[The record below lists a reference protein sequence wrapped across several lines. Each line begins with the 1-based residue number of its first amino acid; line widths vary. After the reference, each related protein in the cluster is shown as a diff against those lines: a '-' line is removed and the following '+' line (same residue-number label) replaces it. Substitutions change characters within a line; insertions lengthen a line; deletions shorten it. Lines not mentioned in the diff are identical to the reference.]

1 MDNTALAN
9 LLTTANK
16 ITPPKPEVLARLGK
30 LIADEPAFFNV
41 QAGLTRFDVD
51 RKGTPTTGYGFSA
64 QVEQNPIYEL
74 AFCIADLVREGLRP
88 EYLRKLHCLALAHP
102 EWLGLQGKELPALV
116 GADAARDVTE
126 NPDVTKNRNN
136 VTDVTK
142 NQRGRPIKK

>member
-64 QVEQNPIYEL
+64 QVEQT
-74 AFCIADLVREGLRP
+74 RSTS
-88 EYLRKLHCLALAHP
+88 
-102 EWLGLQGKELPALV
+102 LPSASP
-116 GADAARDVTE
+116 T
-126 NPDVTKNRNN
+126 
-136 VTDVTK
+136 
-142 NQRGRPIKK
+142 